1 MSAPSGSSSAVE
13 EKQKEKEQEKPGW
26 GLTVTLFA
34 VLSLVLRLT
43 EVRSWWA
50 VLWGPLFVLAVG
62 SAAYAWRL
70 TARGRWRMGPME
82 WVFLVVAHLSLV
94 AALARVFGFLPR

>member
-13 EKQKEKEQEKPGW
+13 EKQKEQEKPGW